1 MAKVKKMTDGGIT
14 GLGSLAAGAI
24 DPGSDGGAGGGG
36 GGTAQDGLG
45 EINAGS
51 STVGKAIGTAQSAL
65 GGGGGGGAGVSGG
78 GGGGCGA
85 GVSGGGGGVGV
96 SLPVTTANPGTV
108 LNPQKKGGAVKKH
121 LRVNQDNSKISTHKK
136 NPKHKN
142 SW

>member
-24 DPGSDGGAGGGG
+24 DPGSGGGAGGGC

-51 STVGKAIGTAQSAL
+51 ATVGKAIGTAQSAL
-65 GGGGGGGAGVSGG
+65 GGGGGGGGAGVYGG
-78 GGGGCGA
+78 MQGSGCGA
-85 GVSGGGGGVGV
+85 GVGV

-108 LNPQKKGGAVKKH
+108 VNPQKKGGAVKKH